1 MAPSPLPQRPLTVH
15 PSPLHSSTTPVSL
28 TNQTFMRMAN
38 EEKPKTIWSVIFKI
52 IQLAA
57 AALAG
62 YFGGAAAM

>member
-1 MAPSPLPQRPLTVH
+1 MAPSPLPQRSLTVP
-15 PSPLHSSTTPVSL
+15 PSPAHSSPTLLLL
-28 TNQTFMRMAN
+28 TNQTAMLMAN

>member
-1 MAPSPLPQRPLTVH
+1 ML
-15 PSPLHSSTTPVSL
+15 
-28 TNQTFMRMAN
+28 MAN